1 MSQTMVSLTV
11 STRNNQMNEADVT
24 PWLDPRSTKED
35 ASRLISKLLEN
46 DPVIQDIAIQG
57 AVPSWQLLFDA
68 LKKNSMVDEITL
80 DLGPIEDEASTL
92 QDLLRMVES
101 FVEMLKVNTSIRT
114 LRIPGVSNPGCRIAL
129 FEALASSDANRI
141 GITRIVILDP
151 DNSSGG
157 TCLNAR
163 ECECLSR
170 YLASNQHLVKLEVG
184 LQDAESAA
192 ILCHGLVRS
201 SVTTLGL
208 ELSSQDMNDPRGNWV
223 HLLGAALQPCCKYN
237 IACLKLR
244 FHLKTGG
251 SSFKI
256 LFSEYLPLF
265 LSVTDIRLE
274 FPLGRVPF
282 VEHLGLGM
290 KRHGGIERLLLQL
303 YTSETDL
310 RELHQGLGTVKH
322 LSVHNIDWSQRH
334 ARPVSEMSP
343 DHLGSLLSS
352 CTKLE
357 QLVIMDRDLSLDQ
370 LFVLRQTIKLLPT
383 LKSIEIKSAD
393 AVDARHS
400 HDTTLVDIVRE
411 NCNIKAAHSCALS
424 CYGSCLTSFHCL
436 LNKVNARI
444 LLGGRISLGLWPH
457 IISKLGTDQGQGY
470 LRNDAAGAD
479 ERQQQIPLQALYH
492 LLRQQPELMMQGTT
506 QRQKGTKRRR
516 P

>member
-1 MSQTMVSLTV
+1 MVSLTV
-11 STRNNQMNEADVT
+11 SPQKVNEMNEADVT
-24 PWLDPRSTKED
+24 PWLDSRSTKED

-57 AVPSWQLLFDA
+57 AVPSSQLLFDA
-68 LKKNSMVDEITL
+68 LQKNSMVDEITL
-80 DLGPIEDEASTL
+80 DLGPIEDETSTL
-92 QDLLRMVES
+92 IMVKS

-114 LRIPGVSNPGCRIAL
+114 LRLPGVSNPGCRIAL

-141 GITRIVILDP
+141 GVGITRIVILDP

-170 YLASNQHLVKLEVG
+170 YLDSNQHLTKLEVG
-184 LQDAESAA
+184 LQDAETAA
-192 ILCHGLVRS
+192 ILCLGLVRS

-223 HLLGAALQPCCKYN
+223 HLLGAALQPCCSHN
-237 IACLKLR
+237 IQCLKLR

-256 LFSEYLPLF
+256 LFSDYLPLF
-265 LSVTDIRLE
+265 TSVTDMRLE

-310 RELHQGLGTVKH
+310 RELRQGLETVKH

-334 ARPVSEMSP
+334 ARPVNEMSP

-352 CTKLE
+352 CTNLE
-357 QLVIMDRDLSLDQ
+357 RLVIMDRDLSIDQ
-370 LFVLRQTIKLLPT
+370 LFVLRQTIKLLPS
-383 LKSIEIKSAD
+383 LKSIEIKSSYA
-393 AVDARHS
+393 ADARHS

-411 NCNIKAAHSCALS
+411 NCNIKAANSCALS

-444 LLGGRISLGLWPH
+444 LLGGRISLSLWPH
-457 IISKLGTDQGQGY
+457 IISKLGTNQGQGY

-479 ERQQQIPLQALYH
+479 DRQRQIPLQALYH
-492 LLRQQPELMMQGTT
+492 LLRQQPELMMQGTNKG
-506 QRQKGTKRRR
+506 QKSTKRRR
-516 P
+516 LGP